1 MKQTIFIFL
10 ISLLIVSCQ
19 KETGNNTPG
28 NLQEQY
34 LTDVTYGA
42 DAKQKL
48 DVYLPSGRNTTATK
62 SIIMIHGGAWSSGDK
77 SEMTPFID
85 TLKNRLP
92 GYAVFNLNY
101 RLVTGTLNT
110 FPTQENDIKMA
121 MEYIWSKKSE
131 YNISDKFV
139 LLGVSA
145 GGHLA
150 LLQGYKYDSP
160 IKVKAIVD
168 FFGPT
173 DMTDLYNNPAS
184 IFIPSATIESV
195 VGATPSSNPVL
206 YQQSSPVTFVNSQCP
221 PTIMLH
227 GGLDPLVSPNQSIAL
242 RDLLINTG
250 VVNQYVFY
258 PTELHG
264 WTGANLKDS
273 FDKIA
278 AFLMTNVN

>member
-1 MKQTIFIFL
+1 MKQTILIFL
-10 ISLLIVSCQ
+10 ISFLIVSCK
-19 KETGNNTPG
+19 KETGNNTPN

-34 LTDVTYGA
+34 LTDVAYGA

-48 DVYLPSGRNTTATK
+48 DIYLPSGRNTTATK

-85 TLKNRLP
+85 TLKNRLT
-92 GYAVFNLNY
+92 GYAVFNINY
-101 RLVTGTLNT
+101 RLATGTLNT
-110 FPTQENDIKMA
+110 FPAQENDIKLA

-184 IFIPSATIESV
+184 ILIPAATIASI
-195 VGATPSSNPVL
+195 VGATPSSNPIL
-206 YQQSSPVTFVNSQCP
+206 YQQSSPVTFVSSLSP
-221 PTIMLH
+221 PTIILH
-227 GGLDPLVSPNQSIAL
+227 GGFDPLVSPNQSIAL
-242 RDLLINTG
+242 RNLLTNAGVINH
-250 VVNQYVFY
+250 YVFY
-258 PTELHG
+258 PNELHG
-264 WTGANLKDS
+264 WTGANLSDS
-273 FDKIA
+273 FEKIA
-278 AFLMTNVN
+278 AFLNSNVN